1 MRRISVGCSVTLLL
15 VALAGPQM
23 VSGQSVFLGA
33 AATIPT
39 QDFADF
45 GDGDGAK
52 TGFMGFGGV
61 LFPVGTGA
69 VSVGAEGFFGSNS
82 HETEGNKTNLYGALA
97 LVALTLGD
105 EFTSIRPAFFGG
117 LGYMTASFKSES
129 FPGLEGSESGLA
141 GGAGLAVGF
150 PLGGIGGSIAGSYNF
165 GLGDLD
171 EITFIGISALVQI
184 PVGGS

>member
-1 MRRISVGCSVTLLL
+1 MRRILIGSSLTLILI
-15 VALAGPQM
+15 ALAGPQM

-82 HETEGNKTNLYGALA
+82 HETEGDKTNLYGALA

-105 EFTSIRPAFFGG
+105 EFTSIRPSFFGG
-117 LGYMTASFKSES
+117 LGYMTHSYKSET
-129 FPGLEGSESGLA
+129 FAEGSESGLA

-171 EITFIGISALVQI
+171 GTTFIAISALVQI

>member
-23 VSGQSVFLGA
+23 VSGQSIFLGA
-33 AATIPT
+33 GATIPT
-39 QDFADF
+39 QDFSDAD
-45 GDGDGAK
+45 AK
-52 TGFMGFGGV
+52 TGFIGFGGA

-129 FPGLEGSESGLA
+129 FPGLEDSESGLA